1 MYDSI
6 PKKCRKYRKG
16 FEENGLRLSVSL
28 WYNKLNCI
36 VNRIRWFVN
45 RILGGTEEMRILVVD
60 DEKLLVKGI
69 KFNLENEGYAVETA
83 FDGEEALRLA
93 REMQFDLIILDLMLP
108 KIDGLEVC
116 RRIREFINTPVI
128 MLTAKGED
136 TDKLIGFEYGADD
149 YITKPFNIMELKA
162 RIRAILRRSGSTD
175 RAEQNRRIKV
185 GSVELDGFERN
196 VYVDGKHVVLTAK
209 EFDLLEMLM
218 RNAGRVYSRENLL
231 NIVWGYE
238 YPGDIR
244 TVDVHIRHLR
254 EKIEKKPAEPA
265 YIITKWGV
273 GYYFKQ

>member
-1 MYDSI
+1 
-6 PKKCRKYRKG
+6 
-16 FEENGLRLSVSL
+16 
-28 WYNKLNCI
+28 
-36 VNRIRWFVN
+36 
-45 RILGGTEEMRILVVD
+45 MRILVVD

-162 RIRAILRRSGSTD
+162 RIRAILRRAGSTD
-175 RAEQNRRIKV
+175 RAEQNRRVKV
-185 GSVELDGFERN
+185 GTVELDGFERN

-254 EKIEKKPAEPA
+254 EKIERKPAEPE